1 MNRYRAQYSKRTKKC
16 TPVPIPKPKTY
27 AYMYIPELME
37 LICAKVCSVEGP
49 VDQPLGLAPEDPRNI
64 AQNRFVT
71 PHPNM
76 EELLTTHKSRF
87 Q

>member
-1 MNRYRAQYSKRTKKC
+1 
-16 TPVPIPKPKTY
+16 
-27 AYMYIPELME
+27 ME
-37 LICAKVCSVEGP
+37 LIYAKVRSVEGP

-71 PHPNM
+71 PRPNM

>member
-1 MNRYRAQYSKRTKKC
+1 MNRYRAQYSKRTKQW
-16 TPVPIPKPKTY
+16 TPVPIPEPKTY
-27 AYMYIPELME
+27 AYIPELME
-37 LICAKVCSVEGP
+37 LIYAKVRSVEGP

-71 PHPNM
+71 PRPNM